1 MKKTIVLLFLAA
13 MAMGAEA
20 QTSRNHVT
28 GYGAGIAEIAWVNG
42 TAGLNLGGYGGVL
55 INHKLLIGASG
66 HNLFFKQTVNGKK
79 ENFQLNYY
87 GLYSEYRFKPSNTVH
102 LSIGLT
108 GALGWQENDV
118 IMVEKTKRKDGD
130 YTYVIQPKI
139 AVNTKITNF
148 MQIQAYGSY
157 RITGNT
163 NSVYYTENNYNGP
176 SAGVSLVF
184 GGF

>member
-1 MKKTIVLLFLAA
+1 MKKTIILLFLAA

-20 QTSRNHVT
+20 QSSKSNVT
-28 GYGAGIAEIAWVNG
+28 AYGAGLAEIAWVKG
-42 TAGLNLGGYGGVL
+42 TAGMNIGAYGGVL
-55 INHKLLIGASG
+55 INHRFLIGASG

-87 GLYSEYRFKPSNTVH
+87 GLYSEYRIKPTNAVH
-102 LSIGLT
+102 ISLGVT

-118 IMVEKTKRKDGD
+118 IMAQKSTRKDGD

-139 AVNTKITNF
+139 GINTKVTKF
-148 MQIQAYGSY
+148 MQVQAYGSY

-163 NSVYYTENNYNGP
+163 KSLYYKENNYNGP